1 MNKNIIENAPV
12 VERKNKRAAV
22 PQIWTVLN
30 RARKTFDAQIE
41 KSNEVKLACLK
52 KFARAANDDQQ
63 KFYNDFMQQV
73 GRLTDS
79 VRFNEAAKANDCDP
93 KILASHIVFLGSA
106 MVNKV
111 LKLGLENAGVLE
123 DIDLYREAFM
133 SADAQEF
140 AK

>member
-1 MNKNIIENAPV
+1 MNFLNLIPAEGTK
-12 VERKNKRAAV
+12 KRAAV

-30 RARKTFDAQIE
+30 RARKTFDAQLE
-41 KSNEVKLACLK
+41 KSNTIKLACLK
-52 KFARAANDDQQ
+52 RYAGAANNDQQ
-63 KFYNDFMQQV
+63 KFYNDFMYQV

-79 VRFNEAAKANDCDP
+79 IRYNEAAKAKNCDP
-93 KILASHIVFLGSA
+93 KILGTHIVFLGSA

-111 LKLGLENAGVLE
+111 LRVGLENSGVLE

-133 SADAQEF
+133 PNDPQEF

>member
-1 MNKNIIENAPV
+1 MKNLIIAPV
-12 VERKNKRAAV
+12 AEQKKRRAAT
-22 PQIWTVLN
+22 PQIWVVMN
-30 RARKTFDAQIE
+30 KARRTFDAQLA
-41 KSNEVKLACLK
+41 KSNKVKLACLK
-52 KFARAANDDQQ
+52 KYAGAANDDQQ